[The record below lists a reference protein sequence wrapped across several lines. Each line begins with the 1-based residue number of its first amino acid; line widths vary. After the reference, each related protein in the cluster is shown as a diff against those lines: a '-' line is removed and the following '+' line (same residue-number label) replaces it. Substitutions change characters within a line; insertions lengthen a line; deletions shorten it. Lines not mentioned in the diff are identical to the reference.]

1 MGDPSGQLTC
11 TLTCDDG
18 YQFYGHAKSLVYTCK
33 EGEEFTTPGLHT
45 YVSDCISE
53 LHINLWDVFFD
64 PELCMWLSDLKTFS
78 VRILR
83 MLIQAMLVVSV
94 KSENVRHSAGHL
106 C

>member
-1 MGDPSGQLTC
+1 MMGISSTDMPNLSCTRVRKEKSSQHQAYTPMCLT
-11 TLTCDDG
+11 
-18 YQFYGHAKSLVYTCK
+18 
-33 EGEEFTTPGLHT
+33 
-45 YVSDCISE
+45 VSVE